1 MPEGF
6 LRRNG
11 GIKLINIDIF
21 DGGRIVTYG
30 TAVADSVLFEKIHF
44 NFPAEWDGFAKTA
57 VFTNGETKISVVLN
71 ENGKLCTGEN
81 ECCIPHEVIKA
92 PAFTVSVF
100 GVSGDKR
107 ATTQI
112 AQVSVKPSGYGEGA
126 TPAEPTP
133 TEYEQ
138 LVAIADSAEQL
149 AQSVRSDA
157 DSGAFKGDKGDKGDA
172 FTYSDFTAEQL
183 AALKGEK
190 GDKGEQGNKG
200 DKGDTGAVGA
210 KGDKGDKGD
219 PGKDAVTDR
228 AYSPTSENA
237 QSGKAVAEAL
247 KAERTYANNSFSG
260 ALRGSASGEAVRLTD
275 VSPLEHTLTVKLKSK
290 NLLPFPYFHSSML
303 QAGIT
308 YTVNSDGTITA
319 NGTATGRSEFVLS
332 ANKSDWASGN
342 YVLSGCPSGGS
353 ADTYSLQTING
364 FSDTGSGL
372 QKNDTAEFARISI
385 IIKKG
390 TTVSNLVF
398 KPQLELGTT
407 PTAYTPYIS
416 DLTSVNVT
424 RYGKNLT
431 TPQQVYKGATAYSE
445 EIFENKNCVRFSS
458 GVTIKNSPIAFK
470 PNTQYTVSFDV
481 KTVLRSGQTTSGA
494 DAVFCFFYNDGTS
507 SKIDNVYTVT
517 GWTHKT
523 LTSISGK
530 SIISVGVPSTEYRSY
545 SYVDINSFQLEE
557 SSTVTLC
564 EPYQAQKY
572 IPSADG
578 TVSGVKS
585 LYPITTLM
593 TDTAGVA
600 VNAEYNKDI
609 NKVISELYALVN
621 G

>member
-138 LVAIADSAEQL
+138 LVAIANSAEQL

-157 DSGAFKGDKGDKGDA
+157 DSGAF
-172 FTYSDFTAEQL
+172 
-183 AALKGEK
+183 K

-219 PGKDAVTDR
+219 PGKDAITDR

-275 VSPLEHTLTVKLKSK
+275 VSPIEHEIKIKLTAESNHSDFSGVTLKRYGK
-290 NLLPFPYFHSSML
+290 NLLPYPYKNTNIDYTFN
-303 QAGIT
+303 GIN
-308 YTVNSDGTITA
+308 YKVKSDGTVVL
-319 NGTATGRSEFVLS
+319 NGTANEQSYFILAGLVL
-332 ANKSDWASGN
+332 NKGV
-342 YVLSGCPSGGS
+342 YYLSGCPSGGQGS
-353 ADTYSLQTING
+353 TYSIYFQYDN
-364 FSDTGSGL
+364 FSYYKADYGSGVKIDINEK
-372 QKNDTAEFARISI
+372 KNCAVAITIGKNTA
-385 IIKKG
+385 
-390 TTVSNLVF
+390 VSNLIF
-398 KPQLELGTT
+398 KPMLEVGSKLTDFEERRT
-407 PTAYTPYIS
+407 AVAYTP
-416 DLTSVNVT
+416 
-424 RYGKNLT
+424 
-431 TPQQVYKGATAYSE
+431 
-445 EIFENKNCVRFSS
+445 
-458 GVTIKNSPIAFK
+458 
-470 PNTQYTVSFDV
+470 
-481 KTVLRSGQTTSGA
+481 
-494 DAVFCFFYNDGTS
+494 AVDG
-507 SKIDNVYTVT
+507 TVT
-517 GWTHKT
+517 GV
-523 LTSISGK
+523 TSISPDTTFLSDTDG
-530 SIISVGVPSTEYRSY
+530 II
-545 SYVDINSFQLEE
+545 I
-557 SSTVTLC
+557 
-564 EPYQAQKY
+564 
-572 IPSADG
+572 
-578 TVSGVKS
+578 
-585 LYPITTLM
+585 
-593 TDTAGVA
+593 
-600 VNAEYNKDI
+600 NAEYNRDL
-609 NKVISELYALVN
+609 NKAISELYALVGN
-621 G
+621 N

>member
-126 TPAEPTP
+126 APADPTP

-138 LVAIADSAEQL
+138 LVAIANSAEQL

-157 DSGAFKGDKGDKGDA
+157 DSGAF
-172 FTYSDFTAEQL
+172 
-183 AALKGEK
+183 K

-260 ALRGSASGEAVRLTD
+260 ALRGSASGEAVRLSDIT
-275 VSPLEHTLTVKLKSK
+275 PNEHTLGVKVSGK
-290 NLLPFPYFHSSML
+290 NLFDKDNANIIIGYPDAENVINGASSTRSVYIPCVPN
-303 QAGIT
+303 AT
-308 YTVNSDGTITA
+308 YTVSKTLTARFAVAFTDDIPSIGVTVTGRVQNNTASSITTTSGINSRYIVVWLYHVDLDTTTIKINEVLATLQIEL
-319 NGTATGRSEFVLS
+319 GSTATS
-332 ANKSDWASGN
+332 
-342 YVLSGCPSGGS
+342 
-353 ADTYSLQTING
+353 
-364 FSDTGSGL
+364 
-372 QKNDTAEFARISI
+372 
-385 IIKKG
+385 
-390 TTVSNLVF
+390 
-398 KPQLELGTT
+398 
-407 PTAYTPYIS
+407 YTPYIT
-416 DLTSVNVT
+416 D
-424 RYGKNLT
+424 
-431 TPQQVYKGATAYSE
+431 
-445 EIFENKNCVRFSS
+445 FS
-458 GVTIKNSPIAFK
+458 GVTLKRYGRNLVDISDGNS
-470 PNTQYTVSFDV
+470 
-481 KTVLRSGQTTSGA
+481 TTSA
-494 DAVFCFFYNDGTS
+494 T
-507 SKIDNVYTVT
+507 T
-517 GWTHKT
+517 
-523 LTSISGK
+523 
-530 SIISVGVPSTEYRSY
+530 
-545 SYVDINSFQLEE
+545 VDITESCPRGINIFGSAYLERSVNQPCRLRIDYVVDGETNYLFGEMMYSSGICTVEGTIPISATQVNLTFQKLINGEGDIYWKNIQLEIGD
-557 SSTVTLC
+557 SATD
-564 EPYQAQKY
+564 YRAFQQQNY
-572 IPSADG
+572 IANADG
-578 TVSGVKS
+578 TVPGVTGIS
-585 LYPITTLM
+585 DDITLI
-593 TDTAGVA
+593 TDTDGVT

>member
-1 MPEGF
+1 M
-6 LRRNG
+6 
-11 GIKLINIDIF
+11 INIDIF

-138 LVAIADSAEQL
+138 MVAIANSAEQL

-157 DSGAFKGDKGDKGDA
+157 DSGAF
-172 FTYSDFTAEQL
+172 
-183 AALKGEK
+183 K

-353 ADTYSLQTING
+353 TDTYSLQTING

-431 TPQQVYKGATAYSE
+431 TPQQVYKGALEYSE
-445 EIFENKNCVRFSS
+445 EIFENKNCVRFTSAI
-458 GVTIKNSPIAFK
+458 TIKNSPNAFK
-470 PNTQYTVSFDV
+470 PKTQYTVSFDV

-494 DAVFCFFYNDGTS
+494 DAVFCFFYDDDTLSTIYNTYTQPDWEHKVFTS
-507 SKIDNVYTVT
+507 TVD
-517 GWTHKT
+517 KT
-523 LTSISGK
+523 VVAVGLTSR
-530 SIISVGVPSTEYRSY
+530 EYRSY

>member
-1 MPEGF
+1 M
-6 LRRNG
+6 
-11 GIKLINIDIF
+11 INIDIF

-138 LVAIADSAEQL
+138 LVAIANSAEQL

-157 DSGAFKGDKGDKGDA
+157 DSGAF
-172 FTYSDFTAEQL
+172 
-183 AALKGEK
+183 K

-275 VSPLEHTLTVKLKSK
+275 VSPIEHEIKIKL
-290 NLLPFPYFHSSML
+290 
-303 QAGIT
+303 
-308 YTVNSDGTITA
+308 
-319 NGTATGRSEFVLS
+319 
-332 ANKSDWASGN
+332 
-342 YVLSGCPSGGS
+342 
-353 ADTYSLQTING
+353 
-364 FSDTGSGL
+364 
-372 QKNDTAEFARISI
+372 TAE
-385 IIKKG
+385 
-390 TTVSNLVF
+390 SNH
-398 KPQLELGTT
+398 
-407 PTAYTPYIS
+407 S
-416 DLTSVNVT
+416 DFSGVT
-424 RYGKNLT
+424 LKRYGKNLLPYPYSDT
-431 TPQQVYKGATAYSE
+431 TKTVNGITFTDNGDGSVTISGTATGGAYFYLQRNEDYGAE
-445 EIFENKNCVRFSS
+445 EINSVTKPSNNNGVYTICKRMHYNPINKT
-458 GVTIKNSPIAFK
+458 VTINIH
-470 PNTQYTVSFDV
+470 PNTTINETVYPQVELGVKATDYEAYLPPTEYTPS
-481 KTVLRSGQTTSGA
+481 S
-494 DAVFCFFYNDGTS
+494 DG
-507 SKIDNVYTVT
+507 TVT
-517 GWTHKT
+517 GVTGN
-523 LTSISGK
+523 S
-530 SIISVGVPSTEYRSY
+530 E
-545 SYVDINSFQLEE
+545 DI
-557 SSTVTLC
+557 
-564 EPYQAQKY
+564 
-572 IPSADG
+572 
-578 TVSGVKS
+578 
-585 LYPITTLM
+585 TLM
-593 TDTAGVA
+593 TDTAGVT

-609 NKVISELYALVN
+609 NKVISELYTLVN

>member
-1 MPEGF
+1 MG
-6 LRRNG
+6 L
-11 GIKLINIDIF
+11 IKITADMT
-21 DGGRIVTYG
+21 DAER
-30 TAVADSVLFEKIHF
+30 TAVLNSNLQYLQLSNRLRKYPIGMIVVFYTDIDPNELYGGTWERIKGAFIWGIDDGETAGTTGGEKAHTLTVNEIPAHAHTENDAVMVWNTKIGNVGAD
-44 NFPAEWDGFAKTA
+44 PARKEMASAALVSPALNTGSTGGGQSHNNMPPYYGAYIWRKTA
-57 VFTNGETKISVVLN
+57 HGIGE
-71 ENGKLCTGEN
+71 
-81 ECCIPHEVIKA
+81 
-92 PAFTVSVF
+92 
-100 GVSGDKR
+100 D
-107 ATTQI
+107 
-112 AQVSVKPSGYGEGA
+112 
-126 TPAEPTP
+126 PTL
-133 TEYEQ
+133 TEYEAMMKQ
-138 LVAIADSAEQL
+138 MN
-149 AQSVRSDA
+149 DA
-157 DSGAFKGDKGDKGDA
+157 
-172 FTYSDFTAEQL
+172 L
-183 AALKGEK
+183 
-190 GDKGEQGNKG
+190 
-200 DKGDTGAVGA
+200 
-210 KGDKGDKGD
+210 
-219 PGKDAVTDR
+219 
-228 AYSPTSENA
+228 SETKTLCN
-237 QSGKAVAEAL
+237 L
-247 KAERTYANNSFSG
+247 LFSN

-290 NLLPFPYFHSSML
+290 NLLPFPYFHSSMTN
-303 QAGIT
+303 QVGIA

>member
-138 LVAIADSAEQL
+138 LVAIANSAEQL

-157 DSGAFKGDKGDKGDA
+157 DSGAF
-172 FTYSDFTAEQL
+172 
-183 AALKGEK
+183 K

-275 VSPLEHTLTVKLKSK
+275 VSPIEHEIKIKLTAESNHSDFSSVTLKRYGK
-290 NLLPFPYFHSSML
+290 NLLPYPYKNTNIDYTFN
-303 QAGIT
+303 GIN
-308 YTVNSDGTITA
+308 YKVKSDGTVVL
-319 NGTATGRSEFVLS
+319 NGTANEQSYFILAGLVL
-332 ANKSDWASGN
+332 NKGV
-342 YVLSGCPSGGS
+342 YYLSGCPSGGQGS
-353 ADTYSLQTING
+353 TYSIYFQYDN
-364 FSDTGSGL
+364 FSYYKADYGSGVKIDINEK
-372 QKNDTAEFARISI
+372 KNCAVAITIGKNTA
-385 IIKKG
+385 
-390 TTVSNLVF
+390 VSNLIF
-398 KPQLELGTT
+398 KPMLEVGSKLTDFEERRT
-407 PTAYTPYIS
+407 AVAYTP
-416 DLTSVNVT
+416 
-424 RYGKNLT
+424 
-431 TPQQVYKGATAYSE
+431 
-445 EIFENKNCVRFSS
+445 
-458 GVTIKNSPIAFK
+458 
-470 PNTQYTVSFDV
+470 
-481 KTVLRSGQTTSGA
+481 
-494 DAVFCFFYNDGTS
+494 AVDG
-507 SKIDNVYTVT
+507 TVT
-517 GWTHKT
+517 GV
-523 LTSISGK
+523 TSISPDMTFLSDTDG
-530 SIISVGVPSTEYRSY
+530 II
-545 SYVDINSFQLEE
+545 I
-557 SSTVTLC
+557 
-564 EPYQAQKY
+564 
-572 IPSADG
+572 
-578 TVSGVKS
+578 
-585 LYPITTLM
+585 
-593 TDTAGVA
+593 
-600 VNAEYNKDI
+600 NAEYNKDL
-609 NKVISELYALVN
+609 NKAISELYALVGN
-621 G
+621 N

>member
-138 LVAIADSAEQL
+138 LVAIANSAEQL

-157 DSGAFKGDKGDKGDA
+157 DSGAF
-172 FTYSDFTAEQL
+172 
-183 AALKGEK
+183 K

-219 PGKDAVTDR
+219 PGKDAITDR

-275 VSPLEHTLTVKLKSK
+275 VSPIEHEIKIKLTAESNHSDFSGVTLKRYGK
-290 NLLPFPYFHSSML
+290 NLLPYPYKNTNIDYTFN
-303 QAGIT
+303 GIN
-308 YTVNSDGTITA
+308 YKVKSDGTVVL
-319 NGTATGRSEFVLS
+319 NGTANEQSYFILAGLVL
-332 ANKSDWASGN
+332 NKGV
-342 YVLSGCPSGGS
+342 YYLSGCPSGGQGS
-353 ADTYSLQTING
+353 TYSIYFQYDN
-364 FSDTGSGL
+364 FSYYKADYGSGVKIDINEK
-372 QKNDTAEFARISI
+372 KNCAVAITIGKNTA
-385 IIKKG
+385 
-390 TTVSNLVF
+390 VSNLIF
-398 KPQLELGTT
+398 KPMLEVGSKLTDFEERRT
-407 PTAYTPYIS
+407 AVAYTP
-416 DLTSVNVT
+416 
-424 RYGKNLT
+424 
-431 TPQQVYKGATAYSE
+431 
-445 EIFENKNCVRFSS
+445 
-458 GVTIKNSPIAFK
+458 
-470 PNTQYTVSFDV
+470 
-481 KTVLRSGQTTSGA
+481 
-494 DAVFCFFYNDGTS
+494 AVDG
-507 SKIDNVYTVT
+507 TVT
-517 GWTHKT
+517 GV
-523 LTSISGK
+523 TSISPDMTFLSDTDG
-530 SIISVGVPSTEYRSY
+530 II
-545 SYVDINSFQLEE
+545 I
-557 SSTVTLC
+557 
-564 EPYQAQKY
+564 
-572 IPSADG
+572 
-578 TVSGVKS
+578 
-585 LYPITTLM
+585 
-593 TDTAGVA
+593 
-600 VNAEYNKDI
+600 NAEYNRDL
-609 NKVISELYALVN
+609 NKAISELYALVGN
-621 G
+621 N

>member
-1 MPEGF
+1 M
-6 LRRNG
+6 
-11 GIKLINIDIF
+11 INIDIF

-138 LVAIADSAEQL
+138 LVAIANSAEQL

-157 DSGAFKGDKGDKGDA
+157 DSGAF
-172 FTYSDFTAEQL
+172 
-183 AALKGEK
+183 K

-275 VSPLEHTLTVKLKSK
+275 VSPIEHEIKIKLTAKSNYSDFSGVTLKRYGK
-290 NLLPFPYFHSSML
+290 NLLPYPYKNTNIDYTFN
-303 QAGIT
+303 GIN
-308 YTVNSDGTITA
+308 YKVKSDGTVVL
-319 NGTATGRSEFVLS
+319 NGTANAQSYFILAEPMVL
-332 ANKSDWASGN
+332 NKGV
-342 YVLSGCPSGGS
+342 YYLSGCPSGGQGS
-353 ADTYSLQTING
+353 TYNIYFQYDNYSYYKADY
-364 FSDTGSGL
+364 GSGVKIDINEK
-372 QKNDTAEFARISI
+372 KNCAVAINI
-385 IIKKG
+385 GKN
-390 TTVSNLVF
+390 TTVSNLIF
-398 KPQLELGTT
+398 KPMLEVGSKLTDFEERRT
-407 PTAYTPYIS
+407 AVAYTP
-416 DLTSVNVT
+416 
-424 RYGKNLT
+424 
-431 TPQQVYKGATAYSE
+431 
-445 EIFENKNCVRFSS
+445 
-458 GVTIKNSPIAFK
+458 
-470 PNTQYTVSFDV
+470 
-481 KTVLRSGQTTSGA
+481 
-494 DAVFCFFYNDGTS
+494 AVDG
-507 SKIDNVYTVT
+507 TVT
-517 GWTHKT
+517 GV
-523 LTSISGK
+523 TSISPDMTFLSDTDG
-530 SIISVGVPSTEYRSY
+530 II
-545 SYVDINSFQLEE
+545 I
-557 SSTVTLC
+557 
-564 EPYQAQKY
+564 
-572 IPSADG
+572 
-578 TVSGVKS
+578 
-585 LYPITTLM
+585 
-593 TDTAGVA
+593 
-600 VNAEYNKDI
+600 NAEYNKDL
-609 NKVISELYALVN
+609 NKAISELYALVGN
-621 G
+621 N

>member
-138 LVAIADSAEQL
+138 LVAIANSAEQL

-157 DSGAFKGDKGDKGDA
+157 DSGAF
-172 FTYSDFTAEQL
+172 
-183 AALKGEK
+183 K

-260 ALRGSASGEAVRLTD
+260 ALRGNASGEAVRLTD

>member
-1 MPEGF
+1 M
-6 LRRNG
+6 
-11 GIKLINIDIF
+11 INIDIF

-138 LVAIADSAEQL
+138 LVAIANSAEQL

-157 DSGAFKGDKGDKGDA
+157 DSGAF
-172 FTYSDFTAEQL
+172 
-183 AALKGEK
+183 K

-247 KAERTYANNSFSG
+247 KAERTYTNNSFSG

-431 TPQQVYKGATAYSE
+431 TPQQVYKGALEYSE
-445 EIFENKNCVRFSS
+445 EIFENKNCVRFTSAI
-458 GVTIKNSPIAFK
+458 TIKNSPNAFK
-470 PNTQYTVSFDV
+470 PKTQYTVSFDV

-494 DAVFCFFYNDGTS
+494 DAVFCFFYDDDTLSTIYNTYTQPDWEHKVFTS
-507 SKIDNVYTVT
+507 TVD
-517 GWTHKT
+517 KT
-523 LTSISGK
+523 VVAVGLTSR
-530 SIISVGVPSTEYRSY
+530 EYRSY

>member
-138 LVAIADSAEQL
+138 LVAIANSAEQL

-157 DSGAFKGDKGDKGDA
+157 DSGAF
-172 FTYSDFTAEQL
+172 
-183 AALKGEK
+183 K

-275 VSPLEHTLTVKLKSK
+275 VSPIEHEIKIKLTAESNHSDFSGVTLKRYGK
-290 NLLPFPYFHSSML
+290 NLLPYPYRNTNIDYTFN
-303 QAGIT
+303 GIN
-308 YTVNSDGTITA
+308 YKVKSDGTVVL
-319 NGTATGRSEFVLS
+319 NGTANEQSYFVL
-332 ANKSDWASGN
+332 AGLVLNKGV
-342 YVLSGCPSGGS
+342 YYLSGCPSGGEGS
-353 ADTYSLQTING
+353 TYSIYFQYDN
-364 FSDTGSGL
+364 FSYYKADYGSGVKIDINEK
-372 QKNDTAEFARISI
+372 KNCAVAINI
-385 IIKKG
+385 GKN
-390 TTVSNLVF
+390 TTVSNLIF
-398 KPQLELGTT
+398 KPMLEVGSKLTDFEERRT
-407 PTAYTPYIS
+407 AVAYTP
-416 DLTSVNVT
+416 
-424 RYGKNLT
+424 
-431 TPQQVYKGATAYSE
+431 
-445 EIFENKNCVRFSS
+445 
-458 GVTIKNSPIAFK
+458 
-470 PNTQYTVSFDV
+470 
-481 KTVLRSGQTTSGA
+481 
-494 DAVFCFFYNDGTS
+494 AVDG
-507 SKIDNVYTVT
+507 TVT
-517 GWTHKT
+517 GV
-523 LTSISGK
+523 TSISPDMTFLSDTDG
-530 SIISVGVPSTEYRSY
+530 II
-545 SYVDINSFQLEE
+545 I
-557 SSTVTLC
+557 
-564 EPYQAQKY
+564 
-572 IPSADG
+572 
-578 TVSGVKS
+578 
-585 LYPITTLM
+585 
-593 TDTAGVA
+593 
-600 VNAEYNKDI
+600 NAEYNKDL
-609 NKVISELYALVN
+609 NKAISELYALVGN
-621 G
+621 N

>member
-1 MPEGF
+1 M
-6 LRRNG
+6 
-11 GIKLINIDIF
+11 INIDIF

-126 TPAEPTP
+126 APADPTP

-138 LVAIADSAEQL
+138 LVAIANSAEQL

-157 DSGAFKGDKGDKGDA
+157 DSGAF
-172 FTYSDFTAEQL
+172 
-183 AALKGEK
+183 K

-275 VSPLEHTLTVKLKSK
+275 VSPIEHEIKIKLTAESNHSDFSGVTLKRYGK
-290 NLLPFPYFHSSML
+290 NLLPYPYKNTNIDYTFN
-303 QAGIT
+303 GIN
-308 YTVNSDGTITA
+308 YKVKSDGTVVL
-319 NGTATGRSEFVLS
+319 NGTANEQSYFILAGLVL
-332 ANKSDWASGN
+332 NKGV
-342 YVLSGCPSGGS
+342 YYLSGCPSGGQGS
-353 ADTYSLQTING
+353 TYSIYFQYDN
-364 FSDTGSGL
+364 FSYYKADYGSGVKIDINEK
-372 QKNDTAEFARISI
+372 KNCAVAITIGKNTA
-385 IIKKG
+385 
-390 TTVSNLVF
+390 VSNLIF
-398 KPQLELGTT
+398 KPMLEVGSKLTDFEERRT
-407 PTAYTPYIS
+407 AVAYTP
-416 DLTSVNVT
+416 
-424 RYGKNLT
+424 
-431 TPQQVYKGATAYSE
+431 
-445 EIFENKNCVRFSS
+445 
-458 GVTIKNSPIAFK
+458 
-470 PNTQYTVSFDV
+470 
-481 KTVLRSGQTTSGA
+481 
-494 DAVFCFFYNDGTS
+494 AVDG
-507 SKIDNVYTVT
+507 TVT
-517 GWTHKT
+517 GV
-523 LTSISGK
+523 TSISPDMTFLSDTDG
-530 SIISVGVPSTEYRSY
+530 II
-545 SYVDINSFQLEE
+545 I
-557 SSTVTLC
+557 
-564 EPYQAQKY
+564 
-572 IPSADG
+572 
-578 TVSGVKS
+578 
-585 LYPITTLM
+585 
-593 TDTAGVA
+593 
-600 VNAEYNKDI
+600 NAEYNKDL
-609 NKVISELYALVN
+609 NKAISELYALVGN
-621 G
+621 N

>member
-138 LVAIADSAEQL
+138 LVAIANSAEQL

-157 DSGAFKGDKGDKGDA
+157 DSGAF
-172 FTYSDFTAEQL
+172 
-183 AALKGEK
+183 K

-275 VSPLEHTLTVKLKSK
+275 VSPIEHEIKIKLTAESNHSDFSGVTLKRYGK
-290 NLLPFPYFHSSML
+290 NLLPYPYRNTNIDYTFN
-303 QAGIT
+303 GIN
-308 YTVNSDGTITA
+308 YKVKSDGTVVL
-319 NGTATGRSEFVLS
+319 NGTANEQSYFVL
-332 ANKSDWASGN
+332 AGLVLNKGV
-342 YVLSGCPSGGS
+342 YYLSGCPSGGEGS
-353 ADTYSLQTING
+353 TYSIYFQYDN
-364 FSDTGSGL
+364 FSYYKADYGSGVKIDINEK
-372 QKNDTAEFARISI
+372 KNCAVVINI
-385 IIKKG
+385 GKN
-390 TTVSNLVF
+390 TTVSNLIF
-398 KPQLELGTT
+398 KPMLEVGSKLTDFEERRT
-407 PTAYTPYIS
+407 AVAYTP
-416 DLTSVNVT
+416 
-424 RYGKNLT
+424 
-431 TPQQVYKGATAYSE
+431 
-445 EIFENKNCVRFSS
+445 
-458 GVTIKNSPIAFK
+458 
-470 PNTQYTVSFDV
+470 
-481 KTVLRSGQTTSGA
+481 
-494 DAVFCFFYNDGTS
+494 AVDG
-507 SKIDNVYTVT
+507 TVT
-517 GWTHKT
+517 GV
-523 LTSISGK
+523 TSISPDMTFLSDTDGV
-530 SIISVGVPSTEYRSY
+530 II
-545 SYVDINSFQLEE
+545 
-557 SSTVTLC
+557 
-564 EPYQAQKY
+564 
-572 IPSADG
+572 
-578 TVSGVKS
+578 
-585 LYPITTLM
+585 
-593 TDTAGVA
+593 
-600 VNAEYNKDI
+600 NAEYNKDL
-609 NKVISELYALVN
+609 NKAISELYALVGN
-621 G
+621 N

>member
-138 LVAIADSAEQL
+138 LAAIANSAEQL

-157 DSGAFKGDKGDKGDA
+157 DSGAF
-172 FTYSDFTAEQL
+172 
-183 AALKGEK
+183 K

-260 ALRGSASGEAVRLTD
+260 ALRGSASGEAVRLSDIT
-275 VSPLEHTLTVKLKSK
+275 PNEHTLGVKVSGK
-290 NLLPFPYFHSSML
+290 NLFDKDNANIIIGYPDAENVINGASSTRSVYIPCVPN
-303 QAGIT
+303 AT
-308 YTVNSDGTITA
+308 YTVSKTLTARFAVAFTDDIPSIGVAVTGRVQNNTASSITTTSGINSRYIVVWLYHVDLDTTTIKINEVLTTLQIEL
-319 NGTATGRSEFVLS
+319 GSTATS
-332 ANKSDWASGN
+332 
-342 YVLSGCPSGGS
+342 
-353 ADTYSLQTING
+353 
-364 FSDTGSGL
+364 
-372 QKNDTAEFARISI
+372 
-385 IIKKG
+385 
-390 TTVSNLVF
+390 
-398 KPQLELGTT
+398 
-407 PTAYTPYIS
+407 YTPYITDFS
-416 DLTSVNVT
+416 GVT
-424 RYGKNLT
+424 LKRYGKNLLPYPYSDT
-431 TPQQVYKGATAYSE
+431 TKTVNGITFTDNEDGSVTISGTATGGAYFYLQTNADYGAE
-445 EIFENKNCVRFSS
+445 EINSVTKPSNNNGVYTICKRMHYNPINKT
-458 GVTIKNSPIAFK
+458 VTINIH
-470 PNTQYTVSFDV
+470 PNTTINETVYPQVELGVKATDYEAYVSPTEYTPS
-481 KTVLRSGQTTSGA
+481 S
-494 DAVFCFFYNDGTS
+494 DG
-507 SKIDNVYTVT
+507 TVT
-517 GWTHKT
+517 GVTGN
-523 LTSISGK
+523 S
-530 SIISVGVPSTEYRSY
+530 E
-545 SYVDINSFQLEE
+545 DI
-557 SSTVTLC
+557 
-564 EPYQAQKY
+564 
-572 IPSADG
+572 
-578 TVSGVKS
+578 
-585 LYPITTLM
+585 TLM
-593 TDTAGVA
+593 TDTAGVT

-609 NKVISELYALVN
+609 NKVISELYTLVN

>member
-138 LVAIADSAEQL
+138 LVAIANSAEQL

-157 DSGAFKGDKGDKGDA
+157 DSGAF
-172 FTYSDFTAEQL
+172 
-183 AALKGEK
+183 K

-260 ALRGSASGEAVRLTD
+260 ALRGSASGEAVRLSD
-275 VSPLEHTLTVKLKSK
+275 IAPNEHTLGVKVSGRNLFDKDNANIIIGYPDAENVINGASSTRSVYIPCAPNATYTVSKTLTARFAVAFTDDIPSIGVAVTGRVQNNTASSITTTSGINSRYIVVWLYHVDLDTTTIKINEVLTTLQIELGSTATSYTPYITDFSGVTLKRYGK
-290 NLLPFPYFHSSML
+290 NLLPYPYKNTNIDYTFN
-303 QAGIT
+303 GIN
-308 YTVNSDGTITA
+308 YKVKSDGTVVL
-319 NGTATGRSEFVLS
+319 NGTANEQSYFILAGLVL
-332 ANKSDWASGN
+332 NKGV
-342 YVLSGCPSGGS
+342 YYLSGCPSGGQGS
-353 ADTYSLQTING
+353 TYSIYFQYDN
-364 FSDTGSGL
+364 FSYYKADYGSGVKIDINEK
-372 QKNDTAEFARISI
+372 KNCAVAINI
-385 IIKKG
+385 GKN
-390 TTVSNLVF
+390 TTVSNLIF
-398 KPQLELGTT
+398 KPMLEVGSKLTDFEERRT
-407 PTAYTPYIS
+407 AVAYTP
-416 DLTSVNVT
+416 
-424 RYGKNLT
+424 
-431 TPQQVYKGATAYSE
+431 A
-445 EIFENKNCVRFSS
+445 
-458 GVTIKNSPIAFK
+458 
-470 PNTQYTVSFDV
+470 
-481 KTVLRSGQTTSGA
+481 
-494 DAVFCFFYNDGTS
+494 
-507 SKIDNVYTVT
+507 
-517 GWTHKT
+517 
-523 LTSISGK
+523 
-530 SIISVGVPSTEYRSY
+530 
-545 SYVDINSFQLEE
+545 
-557 SSTVTLC
+557 
-564 EPYQAQKY
+564 
-572 IPSADG
+572 ADG
-578 TVSGVKS
+578 TVTGVTS
-585 LYPITTLM
+585 ISPDM
-593 TDTAGVA
+593 TFLSDTDGIII
-600 VNAEYNKDI
+600 NAEYNKDL
-609 NKVISELYALVN
+609 NKAISELYALVGN
-621 G
+621 N

>member
-138 LVAIADSAEQL
+138 LVAIANSAEQL

-157 DSGAFKGDKGDKGDA
+157 DSGAF
-172 FTYSDFTAEQL
+172 
-183 AALKGEK
+183 K

-275 VSPLEHTLTVKLKSK
+275 VSPIEHEIKIKLTAESNHSDFSGVTLKRYGK
-290 NLLPFPYFHSSML
+290 NLLPYPYKNTNIDYTFN
-303 QAGIT
+303 GIN
-308 YTVNSDGTITA
+308 YKVKSDGTVVL
-319 NGTATGRSEFVLS
+319 NGTANEQSYFILAGLVL
-332 ANKSDWASGN
+332 NKGV
-342 YVLSGCPSGGS
+342 YYLSGCPSGGQGS
-353 ADTYSLQTING
+353 TYSIYFQYDN
-364 FSDTGSGL
+364 FSYYKADYGSGVKIDINEK
-372 QKNDTAEFARISI
+372 KNCAVAITIGKNTA
-385 IIKKG
+385 
-390 TTVSNLVF
+390 VSNLIF
-398 KPQLELGTT
+398 KPMLEVGSKLTDFEERRT
-407 PTAYTPYIS
+407 AVAYTP
-416 DLTSVNVT
+416 
-424 RYGKNLT
+424 
-431 TPQQVYKGATAYSE
+431 
-445 EIFENKNCVRFSS
+445 
-458 GVTIKNSPIAFK
+458 
-470 PNTQYTVSFDV
+470 
-481 KTVLRSGQTTSGA
+481 
-494 DAVFCFFYNDGTS
+494 AVDG
-507 SKIDNVYTVT
+507 TVT
-517 GWTHKT
+517 GV
-523 LTSISGK
+523 TSISPDMTFLSDTDG
-530 SIISVGVPSTEYRSY
+530 II
-545 SYVDINSFQLEE
+545 I
-557 SSTVTLC
+557 
-564 EPYQAQKY
+564 
-572 IPSADG
+572 
-578 TVSGVKS
+578 
-585 LYPITTLM
+585 
-593 TDTAGVA
+593 
-600 VNAEYNKDI
+600 NAEYNKDL
-609 NKVISELYALVN
+609 NKAISELYALVGN
-621 G
+621 N

>member
-138 LVAIADSAEQL
+138 LVAIANSAEQL

-157 DSGAFKGDKGDKGDA
+157 DSGAF
-172 FTYSDFTAEQL
+172 
-183 AALKGEK
+183 K

-219 PGKDAVTDR
+219 PGKDAVIDR

-275 VSPLEHTLTVKLKSK
+275 VSPIEHEIKIKLTAESNHSDFSGVTLKRYGK
-290 NLLPFPYFHSSML
+290 NLLPYPYKNTNIDYTFN
-303 QAGIT
+303 GIN
-308 YTVNSDGTITA
+308 YKVKSDGTVVL
-319 NGTATGRSEFVLS
+319 NGTANEQSYFILAGLVL
-332 ANKSDWASGN
+332 NKGV
-342 YVLSGCPSGGS
+342 YYLSGCPSGGQGS
-353 ADTYSLQTING
+353 TYSIYFQYDN
-364 FSDTGSGL
+364 FSYYKADYGSGVKIDINEK
-372 QKNDTAEFARISI
+372 KNCAVAINIGKNTA
-385 IIKKG
+385 
-390 TTVSNLVF
+390 VSNLIF
-398 KPQLELGTT
+398 KPMLEVGSKLTDFEERRT
-407 PTAYTPYIS
+407 AVAYTP
-416 DLTSVNVT
+416 
-424 RYGKNLT
+424 
-431 TPQQVYKGATAYSE
+431 
-445 EIFENKNCVRFSS
+445 
-458 GVTIKNSPIAFK
+458 
-470 PNTQYTVSFDV
+470 
-481 KTVLRSGQTTSGA
+481 
-494 DAVFCFFYNDGTS
+494 AVDG
-507 SKIDNVYTVT
+507 TVT
-517 GWTHKT
+517 GV
-523 LTSISGK
+523 TSISPDMTFLSDTDG
-530 SIISVGVPSTEYRSY
+530 II
-545 SYVDINSFQLEE
+545 I
-557 SSTVTLC
+557 
-564 EPYQAQKY
+564 
-572 IPSADG
+572 
-578 TVSGVKS
+578 
-585 LYPITTLM
+585 
-593 TDTAGVA
+593 
-600 VNAEYNKDI
+600 NAEYNKDL
-609 NKVISELYALVN
+609 NKAISELYALVGN
-621 G
+621 N

>member
-138 LVAIADSAEQL
+138 LVAIANSAEQL
-149 AQSVRSDA
+149 AHSVRSDA
-157 DSGAFKGDKGDKGDA
+157 DSGAF
-172 FTYSDFTAEQL
+172 
-183 AALKGEK
+183 K

-275 VSPLEHTLTVKLKSK
+275 VSPIEHEIKIKLTAESNHSDFSGVTLKRYGK
-290 NLLPFPYFHSSML
+290 NLLPYPYKNTNIDYTFN
-303 QAGIT
+303 GIN
-308 YTVNSDGTITA
+308 YKVKSDGTVVL
-319 NGTATGRSEFVLS
+319 NGTANEQSYFILAGLVL
-332 ANKSDWASGN
+332 NKGV
-342 YVLSGCPSGGS
+342 YYLSGCPSGGQGS
-353 ADTYSLQTING
+353 TYSIYFQYDN
-364 FSDTGSGL
+364 FSYYKADYGSGVKIDINEK
-372 QKNDTAEFARISI
+372 KNCAVAITIGKNTA
-385 IIKKG
+385 
-390 TTVSNLVF
+390 VSNLIF
-398 KPQLELGTT
+398 KPMLEVGSKLTDFEERRT
-407 PTAYTPYIS
+407 AVAYTP
-416 DLTSVNVT
+416 
-424 RYGKNLT
+424 
-431 TPQQVYKGATAYSE
+431 
-445 EIFENKNCVRFSS
+445 
-458 GVTIKNSPIAFK
+458 
-470 PNTQYTVSFDV
+470 
-481 KTVLRSGQTTSGA
+481 
-494 DAVFCFFYNDGTS
+494 AVDG
-507 SKIDNVYTVT
+507 TVT
-517 GWTHKT
+517 GV
-523 LTSISGK
+523 TSISPDMTFLSDTDG
-530 SIISVGVPSTEYRSY
+530 II
-545 SYVDINSFQLEE
+545 I
-557 SSTVTLC
+557 
-564 EPYQAQKY
+564 
-572 IPSADG
+572 
-578 TVSGVKS
+578 
-585 LYPITTLM
+585 
-593 TDTAGVA
+593 
-600 VNAEYNKDI
+600 NAEYNKDL
-609 NKVISELYALVN
+609 NKAISELYALVGN
-621 G
+621 N

>member
-138 LVAIADSAEQL
+138 LVAIANSAEQL

-157 DSGAFKGDKGDKGDA
+157 DSGAF
-172 FTYSDFTAEQL
+172 
-183 AALKGEK
+183 K

-219 PGKDAVTDR
+219 PGKDAVIDR

-260 ALRGSASGEAVRLTD
+260 ALHGSVSGEAVRLTD
-275 VSPLEHTLTVKLKSK
+275 VSPIEHEIKIKLTAESNHSDFSGVTLKRYGK
-290 NLLPFPYFHSSML
+290 NLLPYPYKNTNIDYTFN
-303 QAGIT
+303 GIN
-308 YTVNSDGTITA
+308 YKVKSDGTVVL
-319 NGTATGRSEFVLS
+319 NGTANEQSYFILAGLVL
-332 ANKSDWASGN
+332 NKGV
-342 YVLSGCPSGGS
+342 YYLSGCPSGGQGS
-353 ADTYSLQTING
+353 TYSIYFQYDN
-364 FSDTGSGL
+364 FSYYKADYGSGVKIDINEK
-372 QKNDTAEFARISI
+372 KNCAVAITIGKNTA
-385 IIKKG
+385 
-390 TTVSNLVF
+390 VSNLIF
-398 KPQLELGTT
+398 KPMLEVGSKLTDFEERRT
-407 PTAYTPYIS
+407 AVAYTP
-416 DLTSVNVT
+416 
-424 RYGKNLT
+424 
-431 TPQQVYKGATAYSE
+431 A
-445 EIFENKNCVRFSS
+445 
-458 GVTIKNSPIAFK
+458 
-470 PNTQYTVSFDV
+470 
-481 KTVLRSGQTTSGA
+481 
-494 DAVFCFFYNDGTS
+494 
-507 SKIDNVYTVT
+507 
-517 GWTHKT
+517 
-523 LTSISGK
+523 
-530 SIISVGVPSTEYRSY
+530 
-545 SYVDINSFQLEE
+545 
-557 SSTVTLC
+557 
-564 EPYQAQKY
+564 
-572 IPSADG
+572 ADG
-578 TVSGVKS
+578 TVTGVTS
-585 LYPITTLM
+585 ISPDTTFLSD
-593 TDTAGVA
+593 TDGIII
-600 VNAEYNKDI
+600 NAEYNRDL
-609 NKVISELYALVN
+609 NKAISELYALVGN
-621 G
+621 N

>member
-126 TPAEPTP
+126 APADPTP

-138 LVAIADSAEQL
+138 LVAIANSAEQL

-157 DSGAFKGDKGDKGDA
+157 DSGAF
-172 FTYSDFTAEQL
+172 
-183 AALKGEK
+183 K

-219 PGKDAVTDR
+219 PGKDAVIDR

-275 VSPLEHTLTVKLKSK
+275 VSPIEHEIKIKLTAESNHSDFSGVTLKRYGK
-290 NLLPFPYFHSSML
+290 NLLPYPYKNTNIDYTFN
-303 QAGIT
+303 GIN
-308 YTVNSDGTITA
+308 YKVKSDGTVVL
-319 NGTATGRSEFVLS
+319 NGTANEQSYFILAGLVL
-332 ANKSDWASGN
+332 NKGV
-342 YVLSGCPSGGS
+342 YYLSGCPSGGEGS
-353 ADTYSLQTING
+353 TYSIYFQYDN
-364 FSDTGSGL
+364 FSYYKADYGSGVKIDINEK
-372 QKNDTAEFARISI
+372 KNCAVAITIGKNTA
-385 IIKKG
+385 
-390 TTVSNLVF
+390 VSNLIF
-398 KPQLELGTT
+398 KPMLEVGSKLTDFEERRT
-407 PTAYTPYIS
+407 AVAYTP
-416 DLTSVNVT
+416 
-424 RYGKNLT
+424 
-431 TPQQVYKGATAYSE
+431 
-445 EIFENKNCVRFSS
+445 
-458 GVTIKNSPIAFK
+458 
-470 PNTQYTVSFDV
+470 
-481 KTVLRSGQTTSGA
+481 
-494 DAVFCFFYNDGTS
+494 AVDG
-507 SKIDNVYTVT
+507 TVT
-517 GWTHKT
+517 GV
-523 LTSISGK
+523 TSISPDMTFLSDTDG
-530 SIISVGVPSTEYRSY
+530 II
-545 SYVDINSFQLEE
+545 I
-557 SSTVTLC
+557 
-564 EPYQAQKY
+564 
-572 IPSADG
+572 
-578 TVSGVKS
+578 
-585 LYPITTLM
+585 
-593 TDTAGVA
+593 
-600 VNAEYNKDI
+600 NAEYNKDL
-609 NKVISELYALVN
+609 NKAISELYALVGN
-621 G
+621 N

>member
-1 MPEGF
+1 M
-6 LRRNG
+6 
-11 GIKLINIDIF
+11 INIDIF

-126 TPAEPTP
+126 APADPTP

-138 LVAIADSAEQL
+138 LVAIANSAEQL

-157 DSGAFKGDKGDKGDA
+157 DSGAF
-172 FTYSDFTAEQL
+172 
-183 AALKGEK
+183 K

-275 VSPLEHTLTVKLKSK
+275 VSPLEHEIKIKL
-290 NLLPFPYFHSSML
+290 
-303 QAGIT
+303 
-308 YTVNSDGTITA
+308 
-319 NGTATGRSEFVLS
+319 
-332 ANKSDWASGN
+332 
-342 YVLSGCPSGGS
+342 
-353 ADTYSLQTING
+353 
-364 FSDTGSGL
+364 
-372 QKNDTAEFARISI
+372 TAE
-385 IIKKG
+385 
-390 TTVSNLVF
+390 SN
-398 KPQLELGTT
+398 
-407 PTAYTPYIS
+407 YS
-416 DLTSVNVT
+416 DFSGVT
-424 RYGKNLT
+424 LKRYGKNLLPYPYSDT
-431 TPQQVYKGATAYSE
+431 TKTVNGITFTDNGDGS
-445 EIFENKNCVRFSS
+445 
-458 GVTIKNSPIAFK
+458 VTIAGTATGGAYFYLQRNANFGTMEINSVTKPSNNNGVYTICKRMHYNPI
-470 PNTQYTVSFDV
+470 N
-481 KTVLRSGQTTSGA
+481 KTVTINIHPDTTINETVYPQVELGVKATDYEAYLPPTEYTPSS
-494 DAVFCFFYNDGTS
+494 DG
-507 SKIDNVYTVT
+507 TVT
-517 GWTHKT
+517 G
-523 LTSISGK
+523 
-530 SIISVGVPSTEYRSY
+530 V
-545 SYVDINSFQLEE
+545 
-557 SSTVTLC
+557 
-564 EPYQAQKY
+564 
-572 IPSADG
+572 SAD
-578 TVSGVKS
+578 SED
-585 LYPITTLM
+585 ITLM
-593 TDTAGVA
+593 TDTAGVT

-609 NKVISELYALVN
+609 NKVISELYTLVN

>member
-138 LVAIADSAEQL
+138 LVAIANSAEQL

-157 DSGAFKGDKGDKGDA
+157 DSGAF
-172 FTYSDFTAEQL
+172 
-183 AALKGEK
+183 K

-290 NLLPFPYFHSSML
+290 NLLPFPYFHSSMTN
-303 QAGIT
+303 QVGIA

-385 IIKKG
+385 IIKKR

-431 TPQQVYKGATAYSE
+431 TPQQVYKGALEYSE
-445 EIFENKNCVRFSS
+445 EIFENKNCVRFTSAI
-458 GVTIKNSPIAFK
+458 TIKNSPYAFK
-470 PNTQYTVSFDV
+470 PKTQYTVSFDV

-494 DAVFCFFYNDGTS
+494 DAVFCFFYDDDTLSTIYNTYTQPDWEHKVFTS
-507 SKIDNVYTVT
+507 TVD
-517 GWTHKT
+517 KT
-523 LTSISGK
+523 VVAVGLTSR
-530 SIISVGVPSTEYRSY
+530 EYRSY

-578 TVSGVKS
+578 TISGVKS

-600 VNAEYNKDI
+600 VNAKYNKDI
-609 NKVISELYALVN
+609 NKVISELYALIN
-621 G
+621 S

>member
-138 LVAIADSAEQL
+138 LVAIANSAEQL

-157 DSGAFKGDKGDKGDA
+157 DSGAF
-172 FTYSDFTAEQL
+172 
-183 AALKGEK
+183 K

-260 ALRGSASGEAVRLTD
+260 ALHGSASGEAVRLTD

-353 ADTYSLQTING
+353 ADTYSLQTIIG
-364 FSDTGSGL
+364 CSDTGSGL

-431 TPQQVYKGATAYSE
+431 TPQQVYKGALEYSE
-445 EIFENKNCVRFSS
+445 EIFENKNCVRFTSAI
-458 GVTIKNSPIAFK
+458 TIKNSPNAFK
-470 PNTQYTVSFDV
+470 PKTQYTVSFDV

-494 DAVFCFFYNDGTS
+494 DAVFCFFYDDDTLSTIYNTYTQPDWEHKVFTS
-507 SKIDNVYTVT
+507 TVD
-517 GWTHKT
+517 KT
-523 LTSISGK
+523 VVAVGLTSR
-530 SIISVGVPSTEYRSY
+530 EYRSY

>member
-138 LVAIADSAEQL
+138 LVAIANSAEQL

-157 DSGAFKGDKGDKGDA
+157 DSGAF
-172 FTYSDFTAEQL
+172 
-183 AALKGEK
+183 K

-260 ALRGSASGEAVRLTD
+260 ALYGSASGEAVRLTD
-275 VSPLEHTLTVKLKSK
+275 VSPIEHEIKIKLTAESNHSDFSGVTLKRYGK
-290 NLLPFPYFHSSML
+290 NLLPYPYRNTNIDYTFN
-303 QAGIT
+303 GIN
-308 YTVNSDGTITA
+308 YKVKSDGTVVL
-319 NGTATGRSEFVLS
+319 NGTANEQSYFILAGLVL
-332 ANKSDWASGN
+332 NKGV
-342 YVLSGCPSGGS
+342 YYLSGCPSGGEGS
-353 ADTYSLQTING
+353 TYSIYFQYDN
-364 FSDTGSGL
+364 FSYYKADYGSGVKIDINEK
-372 QKNDTAEFARISI
+372 KNCAVAINI
-385 IIKKG
+385 GKN
-390 TTVSNLVF
+390 TTVSNLIF
-398 KPQLELGTT
+398 KPMLEVGGKLTDFEERRT
-407 PTAYTPYIS
+407 AVAYTP
-416 DLTSVNVT
+416 
-424 RYGKNLT
+424 
-431 TPQQVYKGATAYSE
+431 A
-445 EIFENKNCVRFSS
+445 
-458 GVTIKNSPIAFK
+458 
-470 PNTQYTVSFDV
+470 
-481 KTVLRSGQTTSGA
+481 
-494 DAVFCFFYNDGTS
+494 
-507 SKIDNVYTVT
+507 
-517 GWTHKT
+517 
-523 LTSISGK
+523 
-530 SIISVGVPSTEYRSY
+530 
-545 SYVDINSFQLEE
+545 
-557 SSTVTLC
+557 
-564 EPYQAQKY
+564 
-572 IPSADG
+572 ADG
-578 TVSGVKS
+578 TVTGVTS
-585 LYPITTLM
+585 ISPDM
-593 TDTAGVA
+593 TFLSDTDGIII
-600 VNAEYNKDI
+600 NAEYNKDL
-609 NKVISELYALVN
+609 NKAISELYALVGN
-621 G
+621 N

>member
-1 MPEGF
+1 LPEGF

-138 LVAIADSAEQL
+138 LVAIANSAEQL

-157 DSGAFKGDKGDKGDA
+157 DSGAF
-172 FTYSDFTAEQL
+172 
-183 AALKGEK
+183 K

-275 VSPLEHTLTVKLKSK
+275 VSPIEHEIKIKLTAESNHSDFSGVTLKRYGK
-290 NLLPFPYFHSSML
+290 NLLPYPYKNTNIDYTFN
-303 QAGIT
+303 GIN
-308 YTVNSDGTITA
+308 YKVKSDGTVVL
-319 NGTATGRSEFVLS
+319 NGTANEQSYFILAGLVL
-332 ANKSDWASGN
+332 NKGV
-342 YVLSGCPSGGS
+342 YYLSGCPSGGQGS
-353 ADTYSLQTING
+353 TYSIYFQYDN
-364 FSDTGSGL
+364 FSYYKADYGSGVKIDINEK
-372 QKNDTAEFARISI
+372 KNCAVAINI
-385 IIKKG
+385 GKN
-390 TTVSNLVF
+390 TTVSNLIF
-398 KPQLELGTT
+398 KPMLEVGSKLTDFEERRT
-407 PTAYTPYIS
+407 AVAYTP
-416 DLTSVNVT
+416 
-424 RYGKNLT
+424 
-431 TPQQVYKGATAYSE
+431 
-445 EIFENKNCVRFSS
+445 
-458 GVTIKNSPIAFK
+458 
-470 PNTQYTVSFDV
+470 
-481 KTVLRSGQTTSGA
+481 
-494 DAVFCFFYNDGTS
+494 AVDG
-507 SKIDNVYTVT
+507 TVT
-517 GWTHKT
+517 GV
-523 LTSISGK
+523 TSISPDMTFLSDTDG
-530 SIISVGVPSTEYRSY
+530 II
-545 SYVDINSFQLEE
+545 I
-557 SSTVTLC
+557 
-564 EPYQAQKY
+564 
-572 IPSADG
+572 
-578 TVSGVKS
+578 
-585 LYPITTLM
+585 
-593 TDTAGVA
+593 
-600 VNAEYNKDI
+600 NAEYNKDL
-609 NKVISELYALVN
+609 NKAISELYALVGN
-621 G
+621 N

>member
-112 AQVSVKPSGYGEGA
+112 SQVSVKPSGYGEGA

-157 DSGAFKGDKGDKGDA
+157 DSGAF
-172 FTYSDFTAEQL
+172 
-183 AALKGEK
+183 
-190 GDKGEQGNKG
+190 
-200 DKGDTGAVGA
+200 

-290 NLLPFPYFHSSML
+290 NLLPFPYFHSSMTN
-303 QAGIT
+303 QVGIA

>member
-138 LVAIADSAEQL
+138 LVAIANSAEQL

-157 DSGAFKGDKGDKGDA
+157 DSGAF
-172 FTYSDFTAEQL
+172 
-183 AALKGEK
+183 K

-275 VSPLEHTLTVKLKSK
+275 VSPIEHEIKIKL
-290 NLLPFPYFHSSML
+290 
-303 QAGIT
+303 
-308 YTVNSDGTITA
+308 
-319 NGTATGRSEFVLS
+319 
-332 ANKSDWASGN
+332 
-342 YVLSGCPSGGS
+342 
-353 ADTYSLQTING
+353 
-364 FSDTGSGL
+364 
-372 QKNDTAEFARISI
+372 TAE
-385 IIKKG
+385 
-390 TTVSNLVF
+390 SNH
-398 KPQLELGTT
+398 
-407 PTAYTPYIS
+407 S
-416 DLTSVNVT
+416 DFSGVT
-424 RYGKNLT
+424 LKRYGKNLLPYPYSDT
-431 TPQQVYKGATAYSE
+431 TKTVNGITFTDNGDGSVTISGTATGGAYFYLQRNEDYGAE
-445 EIFENKNCVRFSS
+445 EINSVTKPSNNNGVYTICKRMHYNPINKT
-458 GVTIKNSPIAFK
+458 VTINIH
-470 PNTQYTVSFDV
+470 PNTTINETVYPQVELGVKATDYEAYLPPTEYTPS
-481 KTVLRSGQTTSGA
+481 S
-494 DAVFCFFYNDGTS
+494 DG
-507 SKIDNVYTVT
+507 TVT
-517 GWTHKT
+517 GVTGN
-523 LTSISGK
+523 S
-530 SIISVGVPSTEYRSY
+530 E
-545 SYVDINSFQLEE
+545 DI
-557 SSTVTLC
+557 
-564 EPYQAQKY
+564 
-572 IPSADG
+572 
-578 TVSGVKS
+578 
-585 LYPITTLM
+585 TLM
-593 TDTAGVA
+593 TDTAGVT

-609 NKVISELYALVN
+609 NKVISELYTLVN

>member
-138 LVAIADSAEQL
+138 LVAIANSAEQL

-157 DSGAFKGDKGDKGDA
+157 DSGAF
-172 FTYSDFTAEQL
+172 
-183 AALKGEK
+183 K

-275 VSPLEHTLTVKLKSK
+275 VSPIEHEIKIKLTAESNHSDFSGVTLKRYGK
-290 NLLPFPYFHSSML
+290 NLLPYPYKNTNIDYTFN
-303 QAGIT
+303 GIN
-308 YTVNSDGTITA
+308 YKVKSDGTVVL
-319 NGTATGRSEFVLS
+319 NGTANEQSYFILAGLVL
-332 ANKSDWASGN
+332 NKGV
-342 YVLSGCPSGGS
+342 YYLSGCPSGGEGS
-353 ADTYSLQTING
+353 TYSIYFQYDN
-364 FSDTGSGL
+364 FSYYKADYGSGVKIDINEK
-372 QKNDTAEFARISI
+372 KNCAVAINI
-385 IIKKG
+385 GKN
-390 TTVSNLVF
+390 TTVSNLIF
-398 KPQLELGTT
+398 KPMLEVGGKLTDFEERRT
-407 PTAYTPYIS
+407 AVAYTP
-416 DLTSVNVT
+416 
-424 RYGKNLT
+424 
-431 TPQQVYKGATAYSE
+431 
-445 EIFENKNCVRFSS
+445 
-458 GVTIKNSPIAFK
+458 
-470 PNTQYTVSFDV
+470 
-481 KTVLRSGQTTSGA
+481 
-494 DAVFCFFYNDGTS
+494 AVDG
-507 SKIDNVYTVT
+507 TVT
-517 GWTHKT
+517 GV
-523 LTSISGK
+523 TSISPDMTFLSDTDG
-530 SIISVGVPSTEYRSY
+530 II
-545 SYVDINSFQLEE
+545 I
-557 SSTVTLC
+557 
-564 EPYQAQKY
+564 
-572 IPSADG
+572 
-578 TVSGVKS
+578 
-585 LYPITTLM
+585 
-593 TDTAGVA
+593 
-600 VNAEYNKDI
+600 NAEYNRDL
-609 NKVISELYALVN
+609 NKAISELYALVGN
-621 G
+621 N

>member
-138 LVAIADSAEQL
+138 LVAIANSAEQL

-157 DSGAFKGDKGDKGDA
+157 DSGAF
-172 FTYSDFTAEQL
+172 
-183 AALKGEK
+183 K

-275 VSPLEHTLTVKLKSK
+275 VSPIEHEIKIKLTAESNHSDFSGVTLKRYGK
-290 NLLPFPYFHSSML
+290 NLLPYPYKNTNIDYTFN
-303 QAGIT
+303 GIN
-308 YTVNSDGTITA
+308 YKVKSDGTVVL
-319 NGTATGRSEFVLS
+319 NGTANEQSYFILAGLVL
-332 ANKSDWASGN
+332 NKGV
-342 YVLSGCPSGGS
+342 YYLSGCPSGGQGS
-353 ADTYSLQTING
+353 TYSIYFQYDN
-364 FSDTGSGL
+364 FSYYKADYGSGVKIDINEK
-372 QKNDTAEFARISI
+372 KNCAVAITIG
-385 IIKKG
+385 KN
-390 TTVSNLVF
+390 TTVSNLIF
-398 KPQLELGTT
+398 KPMLEVGSKLTDFEERRT
-407 PTAYTPYIS
+407 AVAYTP
-416 DLTSVNVT
+416 
-424 RYGKNLT
+424 
-431 TPQQVYKGATAYSE
+431 
-445 EIFENKNCVRFSS
+445 
-458 GVTIKNSPIAFK
+458 
-470 PNTQYTVSFDV
+470 
-481 KTVLRSGQTTSGA
+481 
-494 DAVFCFFYNDGTS
+494 AVDG
-507 SKIDNVYTVT
+507 TVT
-517 GWTHKT
+517 GV
-523 LTSISGK
+523 TSISPDMTFLSDTDG
-530 SIISVGVPSTEYRSY
+530 II
-545 SYVDINSFQLEE
+545 I
-557 SSTVTLC
+557 
-564 EPYQAQKY
+564 
-572 IPSADG
+572 
-578 TVSGVKS
+578 
-585 LYPITTLM
+585 
-593 TDTAGVA
+593 
-600 VNAEYNKDI
+600 NAEYNKDL
-609 NKVISELYALVN
+609 NKAISELYALVGN
-621 G
+621 N

>member
-138 LVAIADSAEQL
+138 LVAIANSAEQL

-157 DSGAFKGDKGDKGDA
+157 DSGAFKGD
-172 FTYSDFTAEQL
+172 
-183 AALKGEK
+183 
-190 GDKGEQGNKG
+190 KG

-275 VSPLEHTLTVKLKSK
+275 VSPIEHEIKIKLTAESNHSDFSSVTLKRYGK
-290 NLLPFPYFHSSML
+290 NLLPYPYKNTNIDYTFN
-303 QAGIT
+303 GIN
-308 YTVNSDGTITA
+308 YKVKSDGTVVL
-319 NGTATGRSEFVLS
+319 NGTANEQSYFILAGLVL
-332 ANKSDWASGN
+332 NKGV
-342 YVLSGCPSGGS
+342 YYLSGCPSGGQGS
-353 ADTYSLQTING
+353 TYSIYFQYDN
-364 FSDTGSGL
+364 FSYYKADYGSGVKIDINEK
-372 QKNDTAEFARISI
+372 KNCAVAINI
-385 IIKKG
+385 GKN
-390 TTVSNLVF
+390 TTVSNLIF
-398 KPQLELGTT
+398 KPMLEVGSKLTDFEERRT
-407 PTAYTPYIS
+407 AVAYTP
-416 DLTSVNVT
+416 
-424 RYGKNLT
+424 
-431 TPQQVYKGATAYSE
+431 
-445 EIFENKNCVRFSS
+445 
-458 GVTIKNSPIAFK
+458 
-470 PNTQYTVSFDV
+470 
-481 KTVLRSGQTTSGA
+481 
-494 DAVFCFFYNDGTS
+494 AVDG
-507 SKIDNVYTVT
+507 TVT
-517 GWTHKT
+517 GV
-523 LTSISGK
+523 TSISPDMTFLSDTDG
-530 SIISVGVPSTEYRSY
+530 II
-545 SYVDINSFQLEE
+545 I
-557 SSTVTLC
+557 
-564 EPYQAQKY
+564 
-572 IPSADG
+572 
-578 TVSGVKS
+578 
-585 LYPITTLM
+585 
-593 TDTAGVA
+593 
-600 VNAEYNKDI
+600 NAEYNKDL
-609 NKVISELYALVN
+609 NKAISELRQAIINLGGSV
-621 G
+621 

>member
-1 MPEGF
+1 M
-6 LRRNG
+6 
-11 GIKLINIDIF
+11 INIDIF

-138 LVAIADSAEQL
+138 LVAIANSAEQL

-157 DSGAFKGDKGDKGDA
+157 DSGAF
-172 FTYSDFTAEQL
+172 
-183 AALKGEK
+183 K

-260 ALRGSASGEAVRLTD
+260 ALYGSASGEAVRLTD
-275 VSPLEHTLTVKLKSK
+275 VSPIEHEIKIKLTAESNHSDFSGVTLKRYGK
-290 NLLPFPYFHSSML
+290 NLLPYPYKNTNIDYTFN
-303 QAGIT
+303 GIN
-308 YTVNSDGTITA
+308 YKVKSDGTVVL
-319 NGTATGRSEFVLS
+319 NGTANEQSYFILAGLVL
-332 ANKSDWASGN
+332 NKGV
-342 YVLSGCPSGGS
+342 YYLSGCPSGGEGS
-353 ADTYSLQTING
+353 TYSIYFQYDN
-364 FSDTGSGL
+364 FSYYKADYGSGVKIDINEK
-372 QKNDTAEFARISI
+372 KNCAVAINI
-385 IIKKG
+385 GKN
-390 TTVSNLVF
+390 TTVSNLIF
-398 KPQLELGTT
+398 KPMLEVGGKLTDFEERRT
-407 PTAYTPYIS
+407 AVAYTP
-416 DLTSVNVT
+416 
-424 RYGKNLT
+424 
-431 TPQQVYKGATAYSE
+431 A
-445 EIFENKNCVRFSS
+445 
-458 GVTIKNSPIAFK
+458 
-470 PNTQYTVSFDV
+470 
-481 KTVLRSGQTTSGA
+481 
-494 DAVFCFFYNDGTS
+494 
-507 SKIDNVYTVT
+507 
-517 GWTHKT
+517 
-523 LTSISGK
+523 
-530 SIISVGVPSTEYRSY
+530 
-545 SYVDINSFQLEE
+545 
-557 SSTVTLC
+557 
-564 EPYQAQKY
+564 
-572 IPSADG
+572 ADG
-578 TVSGVKS
+578 TVTGVTS
-585 LYPITTLM
+585 ISPDM
-593 TDTAGVA
+593 TFLSDTDGIII
-600 VNAEYNKDI
+600 NAEYNKDL
-609 NKVISELYALVN
+609 NKAISELYALVGN
-621 G
+621 N

>member
-30 TAVADSVLFEKIHF
+30 NAVADSVLFEKIHF

-92 PAFTVSVF
+92 PVFTVSVF

-138 LVAIADSAEQL
+138 LVAIANSAEQL

-157 DSGAFKGDKGDKGDA
+157 DSGAF
-172 FTYSDFTAEQL
+172 
-183 AALKGEK
+183 K

-275 VSPLEHTLTVKLKSK
+275 VSPIEHEIKIKLTAESNHSDFSGVTLKRYGK
-290 NLLPFPYFHSSML
+290 NLLPYPYKNTNIDYTFN
-303 QAGIT
+303 GIN
-308 YTVNSDGTITA
+308 YKVKSDGTVVL
-319 NGTATGRSEFVLS
+319 NGTANEQSYFILAGLVL
-332 ANKSDWASGN
+332 NKGV
-342 YVLSGCPSGGS
+342 YYLSGCPSGGQGS
-353 ADTYSLQTING
+353 TYSIYFQYDN
-364 FSDTGSGL
+364 FSYYKADYGSGVKIDINEK
-372 QKNDTAEFARISI
+372 KNCAVAINI
-385 IIKKG
+385 GKN
-390 TTVSNLVF
+390 TTVSNLIF
-398 KPQLELGTT
+398 KPMLEVGSKLTDFEERRT
-407 PTAYTPYIS
+407 AVAYTP
-416 DLTSVNVT
+416 
-424 RYGKNLT
+424 
-431 TPQQVYKGATAYSE
+431 
-445 EIFENKNCVRFSS
+445 
-458 GVTIKNSPIAFK
+458 
-470 PNTQYTVSFDV
+470 
-481 KTVLRSGQTTSGA
+481 
-494 DAVFCFFYNDGTS
+494 AVDG
-507 SKIDNVYTVT
+507 TVT
-517 GWTHKT
+517 GV
-523 LTSISGK
+523 TSISPDMTFLSDTDG
-530 SIISVGVPSTEYRSY
+530 II
-545 SYVDINSFQLEE
+545 I
-557 SSTVTLC
+557 
-564 EPYQAQKY
+564 
-572 IPSADG
+572 
-578 TVSGVKS
+578 
-585 LYPITTLM
+585 
-593 TDTAGVA
+593 
-600 VNAEYNKDI
+600 NAEYNKDL
-609 NKVISELYALVN
+609 NKAISELYALVGN
-621 G
+621 N

>member
-138 LVAIADSAEQL
+138 LVAIANSAEQL

-157 DSGAFKGDKGDKGDA
+157 DSGAF
-172 FTYSDFTAEQL
+172 
-183 AALKGEK
+183 K

-275 VSPLEHTLTVKLKSK
+275 VSPIEHEIKIKLTAESNHSDFSGVTLKRYGK
-290 NLLPFPYFHSSML
+290 NLLPYPYRNTNIDYTFN
-303 QAGIT
+303 GIN
-308 YTVNSDGTITA
+308 YKVKSDGTVVL
-319 NGTATGRSEFVLS
+319 NGTANEQSYFVL
-332 ANKSDWASGN
+332 AGLVLNKGV
-342 YVLSGCPSGGS
+342 YYLSGCPSGGEGS
-353 ADTYSLQTING
+353 TYSIYFQYDN
-364 FSDTGSGL
+364 FSYYKADYGSGVKIDINEK
-372 QKNDTAEFARISI
+372 KNCAVVINI
-385 IIKKG
+385 GKN
-390 TTVSNLVF
+390 TTVSNLIF
-398 KPQLELGTT
+398 KPMLEVGSKLTDFEERRT
-407 PTAYTPYIS
+407 AVAYTP
-416 DLTSVNVT
+416 
-424 RYGKNLT
+424 
-431 TPQQVYKGATAYSE
+431 A
-445 EIFENKNCVRFSS
+445 
-458 GVTIKNSPIAFK
+458 
-470 PNTQYTVSFDV
+470 
-481 KTVLRSGQTTSGA
+481 
-494 DAVFCFFYNDGTS
+494 
-507 SKIDNVYTVT
+507 
-517 GWTHKT
+517 
-523 LTSISGK
+523 
-530 SIISVGVPSTEYRSY
+530 
-545 SYVDINSFQLEE
+545 
-557 SSTVTLC
+557 
-564 EPYQAQKY
+564 
-572 IPSADG
+572 ADG
-578 TVSGVKS
+578 TVTGVTS
-585 LYPITTLM
+585 ISPDM
-593 TDTAGVA
+593 TFLSDTDGIII
-600 VNAEYNKDI
+600 NAEYNKDL
-609 NKVISELYALVN
+609 NKAISELYALVGN
-621 G
+621 N